1 MGAGAVVLALPTP
14 SGLSPAGHRMAA
26 LFAVTLLLWVTE
38 AIPIAATS
46 LAALALQ
53 PLFGVAT
60 LQAAFTSS
68 ISTVFFFVIAMF
80 CIAQAF
86 TTSGLDRR
94 FAFWLLA
101 KAGTDSRRVLFAFMA
116 GTAALSTIVSDV
128 PCTALF
134 MAIALG
140 LFQRLGLRPLE
151 SNFAKALMMGI
162 PIAAF
167 IGGIGTP
174 AGTPIN
180 VLGLSLL
187 EQYGKVTI
195 PFLSWMAIGIPMVVL
210 LVPVAWWALIHFY
223 PPEMASISP
232 MEEISGPIEAK
243 EIKVLVLIGGM
254 LTLWILSTWFKQF
267 DVALVALL
275 GAIAM
280 FLPGMSL
287 MTWKDVQQGTGW
299 DVLLMIA
306 GVTSLGAASAQTGL
320 AKWLVDTTLGG
331 LPQHSV
337 VALIALI
344 SIFVVL
350 IHLVLPIG
358 PVIVAVV
365 VPPIVL
371 LAQAAGVN
379 PALYALPVIF
389 TASCAFLLP
398 VDAVTLVT
406 YSRGYYRML
415 DMLKPGLIISA
426 AWVVVMTAL
435 MAFLGPR
442 LAFF

>member
-53 PLFGVAT
+53 PLFGIAT

-94 FAFWLLA
+94 FALWLLA

-140 LFQRLGLRPLE
+140 LFQRIGLRPLE

-306 GVTSLGAASAQTGL
+306 GVTSLGAASAQTRL
-320 AKWLVDTTLGG
+320 AKWL
-331 LPQHSV
+331 
-337 VALIALI
+337 
-344 SIFVVL
+344 SI
-350 IHLVLPIG
+350 
-358 PVIVAVV
+358 
-365 VPPIVL
+365 PPS
-371 LAQAAGVN
+371 ADCPN
-379 PALYALPVIF
+379 
-389 TASCAFLLP
+389 TASLP
-398 VDAVTLVT
+398 
-406 YSRGYYRML
+406 
-415 DMLKPGLIISA
+415 
-426 AWVVVMTAL
+426 
-435 MAFLGPR
+435 
-442 LAFF
+442 

>member
-1 MGAGAVVLALPTP
+1 
-14 SGLSPAGHRMAA
+14 
-26 LFAVTLLLWVTE
+26 
-38 AIPIAATS
+38 
-46 LAALALQ
+46 
-53 PLFGVAT
+53 
-60 LQAAFTSS
+60 
-68 ISTVFFFVIAMF
+68 
-80 CIAQAF
+80 
-86 TTSGLDRR
+86 
-94 FAFWLLA
+94 
-101 KAGTDSRRVLFAFMA
+101 
-116 GTAALSTIVSDV
+116 
-128 PCTALF
+128 
-134 MAIALG
+134 
-140 LFQRLGLRPLE
+140 
-151 SNFAKALMMGI
+151 MMGI

-442 LAFF
+442 LGFF

>member
-1 MGAGAVVLALPTP
+1 
-14 SGLSPAGHRMAA
+14 
-26 LFAVTLLLWVTE
+26 
-38 AIPIAATS
+38 
-46 LAALALQ
+46 
-53 PLFGVAT
+53 
-60 LQAAFTSS
+60 
-68 ISTVFFFVIAMF
+68 
-80 CIAQAF
+80 
-86 TTSGLDRR
+86 
-94 FAFWLLA
+94 
-101 KAGTDSRRVLFAFMA
+101 
-116 GTAALSTIVSDV
+116 
-128 PCTALF
+128 
-134 MAIALG
+134 
-140 LFQRLGLRPLE
+140 
-151 SNFAKALMMGI
+151 MMGI

-365 VPPIVL
+365 VPPIVR

-442 LAFF
+442 LGFF